1 MKKVNEILHNE
12 KYIRYVNEIEV
23 LERGRKYCRHDM
35 KHFLDMARIAY
46 ILVLEEKL
54 DYSKEV
60 IYGIGLLHDIGRA
73 EEYKNN
79 VNHDQA
85 GADIAEEILKETSY
99 SDDEKKLII
108 DAIVNHGN
116 KNCDNKLFEIIYR
129 SDKLSRNCFECKAEK
144 DCYWSKEKKN
154 MIIKY

>member
-12 KYIRYVNEIEV
+12 KYRRYINEIEV
-23 LERGRKYCRHDM
+23 LERDRVYCRHDM
-35 KHFLDMARIAY
+35 KHFLDMARISY
-46 ILVLEEKL
+46 ILALENGL
-54 DYSKEV
+54 NYSKEV

-79 VNHDQA
+79 VNHDEA
-85 GADIAEEILKETSY
+85 GVSIAEDILKETSY
-99 SDDEKKLII
+99 TDDEKNLII
-108 DAIVNHGN
+108 NAIANHGN
-116 KNCDNKLFEIIYR
+116 ENSNNKLFEIIYK

-154 MIIKY
+154 LEIRY

>member
-12 KYIRYVNEIEV
+12 KYRRYINEIEV
-23 LERGRKYCRHDM
+23 LERDRVYCRHDM
-35 KHFLDMARIAY
+35 KHFLDMARISY
-46 ILVLEEKL
+46 ILALENGL
-54 DYSKEV
+54 NYSKEV

-79 VNHDQA
+79 VNHDEA
-85 GADIAEEILKETSY
+85 GVSIAEDILKETSY
-99 SDDEKKLII
+99 TDDEKNLII
-108 DAIVNHGN
+108 NAIANHGN
-116 KNCDNKLFEIIYR
+116 ENSNNKLFEIIYR

-154 MIIKY
+154 LEIRY